1 MPLSFHIKNLD
12 SNKIKL
18 PRQKIKN
25 ILQNLG
31 EENFP
36 KDTEFLSNIELI
48 NINFETPELKNI
60 NF

>member
-18 PRQKIKN
+18 HRQKIKN

>member
-31 EENFP
+31 AENFP